1 MRSKRFFGMLAVF
14 WGVFFLLPMLFGGMR
29 MRAYSHAQFAE
40 SRSEAAGAASAAQVD
55 GDESVNSAETN
66 RHTHRHRH
74 GHHGFGPFGFIGG
87 IFKLFFI
94 GFMFMALMKMFRR
107 RRYWHRRH
115 HARKGEKSPDDL
127 TEDIRVGDEIN
138 RAEAASEAPDMPSPE
153 EMTVDDLVMA
163 MKRLGIKKLE
173 L

>member
-1 MRSKRFFGMLAVF
+1 MRSKRFIGMLAVF

-29 MRAYSHAQFAE
+29 RHAHMHARAAE
-40 SRSEAAGAASAAQVD
+40 TRFEASAQATGAD
-55 GDESVNSAETN
+55 GAESVNSAETN
-66 RHTHRHRH
+66 RSTHHHRH
-74 GHHGFGPFGFIGG
+74 GHHGYGPLGFIGG
-87 IFKLFFI
+87 IFKLFLL
-94 GFMFMALMKMFRR
+94 GFLFMALMKMFRR
-107 RRYWHRRH
+107 RHWHRHH
-115 HARKGEKSPDDL
+115 HARRGEKSPDDL